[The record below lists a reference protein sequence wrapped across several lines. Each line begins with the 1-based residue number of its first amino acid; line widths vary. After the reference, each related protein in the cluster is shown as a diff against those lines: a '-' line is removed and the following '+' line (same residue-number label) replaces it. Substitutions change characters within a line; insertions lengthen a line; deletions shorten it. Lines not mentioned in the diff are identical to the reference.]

1 MVHGTSKR
9 FRKPCHA
16 SLARLEIAAACWSQ
30 SGCLHRSV
38 RGIETVDKVRL
49 FIRREIHV
57 LSTCTD
63 ARGQVAWAE
72 WVALK
77 AASNVIP
84 AWLTYHIKAKRHE
97 KMQLRALWSN
107 SLVDVTSSAAQF
119 INDVLVYNDTYF
131 QYVLI
136 FFGVTRVCGALRTAA
151 VHTTSM
157 QVSDI

>member
-1 MVHGTSKR
+1 MIYSKYYL
-9 FRKPCHA
+9 A
-16 SLARLEIAAACWSQ
+16 SIMQKNTILL
-30 SGCLHRSV
+30 
-38 RGIETVDKVRL
+38 GIETVDKVRL

-84 AWLTYHIKAKRHE
+84 AWLTYHIKAKRYE

-119 INDVLVYNDTYF
+119 INEVLVYNDTYF

-157 QVSDI
+157 QISDL